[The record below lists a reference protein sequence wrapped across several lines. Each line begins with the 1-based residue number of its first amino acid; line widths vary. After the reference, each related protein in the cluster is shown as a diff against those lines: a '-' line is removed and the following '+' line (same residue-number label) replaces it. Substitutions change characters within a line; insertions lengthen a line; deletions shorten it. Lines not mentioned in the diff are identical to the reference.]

1 MDKFFVEGLASLKS
15 LIDSVTEQSG
25 GVTLTLTH
33 TLHLSGSLLA
43 DNPSPDIS
51 DLVTQVDLRG
61 PDSYSLPEGVAS
73 LVADILHHFRGTRG
87 NLSLHRRSG
96 KSTDLLFELR
106 YAFNIGFT
114 RCYVMD
120 QRQMVYRKGSI
131 RQKELLVYHERV
143 ERQDAQS
150 SDHQVVVIL
159 VVVRREITTPSCVA
173 FFHHRPSRRY
183 ADAIFHRHYSP
194 R

>member
-1 MDKFFVEGLASLKS
+1 MDKFCVEGLASLKS

-51 DLVTQVDLRG
+51 DQVDLRH

-73 LVADILHHFRGTRG
+73 LVADILRHFRGTRG

-96 KSTDLLFELR
+96 KSTDVLFELR

-114 RCYVMD
+114 RCCVMD
-120 QRQMVYRKGSI
+120 Q
-131 RQKELLVYHERV
+131 
-143 ERQDAQS
+143 
-150 SDHQVVVIL
+150 
-159 VVVRREITTPSCVA
+159 
-173 FFHHRPSRRY
+173 
-183 ADAIFHRHYSP
+183 
-194 R
+194 